1 MRHAKAE
8 SKSPTDNDYDRLL
21 NKKGKIA
28 AQNVAKKLSDMH
40 IKPDLIVTSPVIRAI
55 GTAEIIA
62 EAFDIKQ
69 NILLKSYLY
78 SRLYTFKEI
87 VEDIIDNNQESNTVI
102 IVGHNPGI
110 SYLLNQIN
118 SKSNDVLPTSCAVVF
133 DFDVTSWNDV
143 TSTNSIRRCTIDK
156 DNL

>member
-8 SKSPTDNDYDRLL
+8 SKSPTDNDYDRKL

-28 AQNVAKKLSDMH
+28 AQNIANKLSEIN
-40 IKPDLIVTSPVIRAI
+40 IKPDLIVTSPVHRAI
-55 GTAEIIA
+55 GTAEILA

-69 NILLKSYLY
+69 NIVLKSYLY
-78 SRLYTFKEI
+78 NRLYTFKEI
-87 VEDIIDNNQESNTVI
+87 VDDVISSNNESNTVI
-102 IVGHNPGI
+102 IVGHNPSI

-133 DFDVTSWNDV
+133 DFEATSWNEV
-143 TSTNSIRRCTIDK
+143 TSINSIRRCTIDK

>member
-28 AQNVAKKLSDMH
+28 AQNVAKKLSDML

-87 VEDIIDNNQESNTVI
+87 VEDIIDNNQELNTVI
-102 IVGHNPGI
+102 VIGHNPGI